1 MIAKMDQ
8 NPVTQVLIAGAGPT
22 GLVLALW
29 LTRLGVSVRIID
41 KTAGAAAFSRA
52 LGVQARTLEF
62 YRQVGI
68 ADTAVASGVQVQG
81 VNFWARGTK
90 AAHVPLHDLGI
101 GLTPF
106 PFLLDFAQDAHERLL
121 IDHLETLGLK
131 VERKTELIRFD
142 QQPGGVRATLKRPD
156 GSEEICQPA
165 YLAGCDGASSIVR
178 ETIGAGFPGGT
189 YSHLFYVAD
198 VEASGRVV
206 DDEVHVDLDKTDLL
220 AVFPMKGTGHL
231 RLVGLIGEHPGRGDH
246 ELTFAD
252 VSDRAIG
259 QLKLTVTKVNWF
271 STYRV
276 HHRVAQS
283 FRKDRAFLLGDA
295 AHIHSPVGGQGM
307 NTGIGDAINLAWKL
321 AAVLSGRVPEK
332 ILDSYELER
341 IVFARQLV
349 ATTDR
354 MFTLATQPGFIA
366 AQARTKLFPF
376 LLPMLLRIAA
386 ARRFIFPTISQIG
399 LSYRASPLSAGVA
412 GTIHGGDRLPW
423 IQMPSGENGPADNF
437 VPLTSLAWQVH
448 VYGEPRGGIA
458 EACAALALPIHVFPW
473 TAATDRAGV
482 MRSATYLIRPD
493 GYVALADPNGD
504 PEQLR
509 SYLKQLDSAVSP
521 ARGP

>member
-1 MIAKMDQ
+1 MDQ

-29 LTRLGVSVRIID
+29 LTRLGVRLRIID

-62 YRQVGI
+62 YRQIGI
-68 ADTAVASGVQVQG
+68 ADTAVASGVEVKG

-90 AAHVPLHDLGI
+90 AAHVPLHELGI

-106 PFLLDFAQDAHERLL
+106 PYLLDFAQDAHERLL
-121 IDHLETLGLK
+121 IEHLETLGVT
-131 VERKTELIRFD
+131 VERKTELVSFD
-142 QQPGGVRATLKRPD
+142 QQPGSVRARLKRPD
-156 GSEEICQPA
+156 GSDEICQPA

-198 VEASGRVV
+198 VEASGPVI

-220 AVFPMKGTGHL
+220 AIFPMKGTGHV
-231 RLVGLIGEHPGRGDH
+231 RLVGLVGERRGRGDH

-252 VSDRAIG
+252 VSDYAIR
-259 QLKLTVTKVNWF
+259 QVKLAVSKINWF

-283 FRKDRAFLLGDA
+283 FRAARAFLLGDA

-321 AAVLSGRVPEK
+321 AAVLSGRIPDK

-341 IVFARQLV
+341 IVFARRLV

-354 MFTLATQPGFIA
+354 LFTLATQPGFIA
-366 AQARTKLFPF
+366 AQARTKLFPL
-376 LLPMLLRIAA
+376 LLPMLLRIPA
-386 ARRFIFPTISQIG
+386 ARRFIFPTISQIA
-399 LSYRASPLSAGVA
+399 LNYRGSPLSAGVA
-412 GTIHGGDRLPW
+412 GTLQGGDRLPW
-423 IQMPSGENGPADNF
+423 IQVPSGETGPQDNF
-437 VPLTSLAWQVH
+437 APLTSLAWQLH
-448 VYGEPRGGIA
+448 VYGEPHGGVT

-473 TAATDRAGV
+473 TAAMDQAGV
-482 MRSATYLIRPD
+482 MRSANYLIRPD
-493 GYVALADPNGD
+493 GYIALADQNGD
-504 PEQLR
+504 PERLR
-509 SYLKQLDSAVSP
+509 SYFKQLGSAISP
-521 ARGP
+521 QRDH